1 MGIDLLPVVAQ
12 IGIWGRK
19 HQPVTRE
26 SAAAAAAM
34 ERGGPVLW
42 KQMQA
47 DLRKTHAA
55 ARKG

>member
-1 MGIDLLPVVAQ
+1 VVAQ